1 MFTRG
6 EKKKKLS
13 NLERK
18 KGCFFAAYTGEAGL
32 PDFY

>member
-1 MFTRG
+1 MKNDLKS
-6 EKKKKLS
+6 EKLS